1 MKDDGL
7 RLKRQIITVETLYS
21 CTHREKKNE
30 GRWTA
35 TETTDYNCTNVIQLY
50 SSSKKRKMK
59 DDGLRLKRQI
69 ITVQTR

>member
-7 RLKRQIITVETLYS
+7 RLKRQIITVQTLYS
-21 CTHREKKNE
+21 CTHR
-30 GRWTA
+30 
-35 TETTDYNCTNVIQLY
+35 Q
-50 SSSKKRKMK
+50 KKRKMK

>member
-50 SSSKKRKMK
+50 SSSKKRKVK